1 MEEAEEESKG
11 KKGKKGKT
19 PEPSVESNPVGHE
32 EFVSQVLGYINSP
45 STAEEDP
52 DDMAEVTE
60 DIFKVTL
67 EKLASVVQETI
78 ITPARDNAP
87 EAPGM

>member
-45 STAEEDP
+45 STAEEGAHVP
-52 DDMAEVTE
+52 FNTAVSA
-60 DIFKVTL
+60 
-67 EKLASVVQETI
+67 ASSRLVCW
-78 ITPARDNAP
+78 
-87 EAPGM
+87 